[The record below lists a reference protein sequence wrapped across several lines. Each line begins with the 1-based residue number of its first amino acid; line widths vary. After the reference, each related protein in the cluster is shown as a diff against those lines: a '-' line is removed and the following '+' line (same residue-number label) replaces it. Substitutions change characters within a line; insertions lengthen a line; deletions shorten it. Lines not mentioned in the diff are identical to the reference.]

1 MNTIKLYYSTKY
13 DGIKLGVFLMKTNK
27 QTDHIFWIPK
37 CKGYARPAQTG
48 DSHEMSGRE
57 NLEEKQQLQL

>member
-1 MNTIKLYYSTKY
+1 
-13 DGIKLGVFLMKTNK
+13 MKTNK
-27 QTDHIFWIPK
+27 QTDHIFLIPK